1 MSKVLEYNGFIGSVD
16 FSLEDQILF
25 GGLLH
30 INDLVTYEGE
40 TIQELEEAFQ
50 EAVEEY
56 IELCKECDKE
66 PEKPFKGVFNVRVSP
81 ETHKKAVFEAE
92 KRGMTLNQFVGEA
105 IQKSIENHD
114 INTKEHKEISD
125 KIEDVGNRLDAA
137 FMDLNCTFAVS
148 GVIAKSVI
156 LGGGINNG

>member
-25 GGLLH
+25 GSLLH

-40 TIQELEEAFQ
+40 TIQELEKAFQ

-105 IQKSIENHD
+105 IQKSIENYD

-125 KIEDVGNRLDAA
+125 KIEDVGNRFDEAFTQMNRNFAA
-137 FMDLNCTFAVS
+137 NSALNLMIRKGELA
-148 GVIAKSVI
+148 
-156 LGGGINNG
+156 NG

>member
-16 FSLEDQILF
+16 FSIEDHVLF
-25 GGLLH
+25 GSLLY

-40 TIQELEEAFQ
+40 TIQELEEAFK

-81 ETHKKAVFEAE
+81 EIHKKAVFEAE
-92 KRGMTLNQFVGEA
+92 KRGVTLNQFVGEA
-105 IQKSIENHD
+105 IRKSIENDD
-114 INTKEHKEISD
+114 ISAKEHKEISE
-125 KIEDVGNRLDAA
+125 KIDDVGNRFDEAFTEMNRNFAA
-137 FMDLNCTFAVS
+137 NSAFSLMVMKGEFA
-148 GVIAKSVI
+148 
-156 LGGGINNG
+156 NG

>member
-16 FSLEDQILF
+16 FSIEDHILF
-25 GGLLH
+25 GSLLH

-40 TIQELEEAFQ
+40 TLQELEDAFK

-92 KRGMTLNQFVGEA
+92 KRGVTLNQFVGEA
-105 IQKSIENHD
+105 IRKSIEND
-114 INTKEHKEISD
+114 EVSTKEHKEISD
-125 KIEDVGNRLDAA
+125 KIDNVGNRLDNA
-137 FMDLNCTFAVS
+137 FMDLNSTFAVS
-148 GVIAKSVI
+148 GFMSKALM
-156 LGGGINNG
+156 LGGVNNG

>member
-25 GGLLH
+25 GSLLH

-40 TIQELEEAFQ
+40 TIQELEKAFQ

-105 IQKSIENHD
+105 IQKSIEND
-114 INTKEHKEISD
+114 EVSTKEHKEISD
-125 KIEDVGNRLDAA
+125 KIDNVGNRLDNA
-137 FMDLNCTFAVS
+137 FMDLNSTFAVS
-148 GVIAKSVI
+148 GFMSKALM
-156 LGGGINNG
+156 LGGVNNG